1 MKANLNNLPART
13 WALLAVPLIA
23 IAYPVAAV
31 VVPCVIHTVV
41 PEAVRTVLSLI

>member
-1 MKANLNNLPART
+1 MKAHLNNLPPKT
-13 WALLAVPLIA
+13 WALLAVPVIA
-23 IAYPVAAV
+23 IAYPIASV

>member
-1 MKANLNNLPART
+1 MRAYLNNLSARA

-23 IAYPVAAV
+23 LAYPIAAV
-31 VVPCVIHTVV
+31 VVPCIIHTVV